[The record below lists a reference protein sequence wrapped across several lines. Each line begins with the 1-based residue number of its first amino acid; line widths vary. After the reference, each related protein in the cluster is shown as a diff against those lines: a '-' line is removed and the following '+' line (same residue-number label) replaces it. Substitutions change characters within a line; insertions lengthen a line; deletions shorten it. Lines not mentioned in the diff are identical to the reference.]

1 MAFWDPPPVPHSVSN
16 VKTTAERSYPLAIFA
31 PHEPVI
37 VVVLVIRLWRL
48 TVIAK
53 GPVVT
58 VPFVAAVKAVIAI
71 WIIVLALACVEHQ
84 R

>member
-1 MAFWDPPPVPHSVSN
+1 M
-16 VKTTAERSYPLAIFA
+16 
-31 PHEPVI
+31 I

-84 R
+84 RYA